1 MVNWLNES
9 TLIKINH
16 STQFSPSLKSSAL
29 HYFASDCYC
38 HIPTH
43 CGTSAEA
50 LVHIR
55 KIQGEDSS
63 VTFRNSF
70 LTRYMLYIYVP

>member
-1 MVNWLNES
+1 MIV
-9 TLIKINH
+9 TA
-16 STQFSPSLKSSAL
+16 TYPRTVAL
-29 HYFASDCYC
+29 QQKL
-38 HIPTH
+38 
-43 CGTSAEA
+43 